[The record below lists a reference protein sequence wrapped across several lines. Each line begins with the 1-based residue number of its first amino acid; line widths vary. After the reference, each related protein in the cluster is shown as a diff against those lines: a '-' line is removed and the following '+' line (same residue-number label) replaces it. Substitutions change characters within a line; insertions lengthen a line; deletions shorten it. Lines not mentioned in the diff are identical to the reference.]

1 MSDSQTITL
10 TIQIPKEIVKIIS
23 DIAKENC
30 SNIVEVAQKLII
42 LGFRNYR
49 IQYALDLYKKG
60 QVSISGASEI
70 AHIPIE
76 EMLEH
81 IMKNNLSCQVCT
93 EDLRQIHVAARAL
106 RVKYYKMLEY
116 CKKFAEI
123 GKE

>member
-1 MSDSQTITL
+1 MNGSQALTP
-10 TIQIPKEIVKIIS
+10 TIQIPKEIVELINN
-23 DIAKENC
+23 IAKENC
-30 SNIVEVAQKLII
+30 SNIVEVTQKLIV
-42 LGFRNYR
+42 LGLRNYR
-49 IQYALDLYKKG
+49 IQHALDLYEKG

-81 IMKNNLSCQVCT
+81 IIKNKILCQVST
-93 EDLRQIHVAARAL
+93 EDLRQIHIAARAL
-106 RVKYYKMLEY
+106 QVKYYQMLEY